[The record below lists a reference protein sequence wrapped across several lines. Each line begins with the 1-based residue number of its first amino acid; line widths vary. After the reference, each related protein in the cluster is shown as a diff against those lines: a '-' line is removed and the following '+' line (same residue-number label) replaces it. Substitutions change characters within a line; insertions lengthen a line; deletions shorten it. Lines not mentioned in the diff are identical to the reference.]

1 MLIAENKLTNERY
14 FPYLEKNTDLILQN
28 KENIICPF
36 CKEKLILVNGI
47 IKIVHFRHF
56 IESQCSPEPETK
68 EHIEMK
74 QFFIDNLNLNKDSVE
89 VNLRFARPDVFIKER
104 NLAIEVQHS
113 AISEEKFLERTTNYT
128 NNGIYVLWVF
138 DECLLGEANRISKL
152 LKKAHELY
160 FGRVYIFRENGIF
173 PAHFNPVERWV
184 EEREIPEYIED
195 FEEYKNNG
203 FEPYFKKVGGY
214 WKTLKTI
221 KDVTFDDK
229 YTELSIYNIVFQQ
242 NTWKNNNFLIAK
254 LNEGMFWKCKQRI

>member
-1 MLIAENKLTNERY
+1 MLVAENKLTHQRY
-14 FPYLEKNTDLILQN
+14 FPYKEGNILEVDDN

-36 CKEKLILVNGI
+36 CKENVIFVCGAQ
-47 IKIVHFRHF
+47 KITHFRHF
-56 IESQCSPEPETK
+56 TKSECSPEPETE
-68 EHIEMK
+68 EHIKMK
-74 QFFIDNLNLNKDSVE
+74 QFFIDNLKLNKDSIE
-89 VNLRFARPDVFIKER
+89 VNLGFARPDVFIKER

-160 FGRVYIFRENGIF
+160 FGRVYIFRKNGIF